1 MVKPFK
7 EFNDIEEMA
16 KHGYITIL
24 LDENL
29 RGLKSG
35 LTDDG
40 FKVVMPHAKMS
51 DEAIKEE
58 ARGWV
63 ILTKNSK
70 DFIDD
75 APRFDYDI
83 IGVEDIKF
91 IDNSPTR
98 TNETIK
104 KISNAVRRSQL
115 GSRRGTFLLSIKND
129 GSYHLRELL

>member
-1 MVKPFK
+1 MKTFS

-16 KHGYITIL
+16 KHGYVTIL

-29 RGLKSG
+29 RGLETA
-35 LTDDG
+35 LEDDG
-40 FKVVMPHAKMS
+40 FKVVMPLPGLK
-51 DEAIKEE
+51 DEELRRK

-63 ILTKNSK
+63 ILTQNSK
-70 DFIDD
+70 DFVDD
-75 APRFDYDI
+75 APRFDYDV

-91 IDNSPTR
+91 IDNDPTR
-98 TNETIK
+98 KNQTVR

-115 GSRRGTFLLSIKND
+115 GSRRGTFLLTIKDD